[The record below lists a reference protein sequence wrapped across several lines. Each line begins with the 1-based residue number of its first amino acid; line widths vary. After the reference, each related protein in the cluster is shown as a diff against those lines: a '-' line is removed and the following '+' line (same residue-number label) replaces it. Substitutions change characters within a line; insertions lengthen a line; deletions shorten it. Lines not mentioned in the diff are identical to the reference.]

1 MGPSEAPA
9 RGARRVGG
17 AVELM
22 RPATAQS
29 QSSPAVAIKCPLTGY
44 RALPP
49 SCDRQAPSL
58 SHISWRT
65 CVADLLADHIADG
78 TVSSVD

>member
-1 MGPSEAPA
+1 
-9 RGARRVGG
+9 
-17 AVELM
+17 M

-29 QSSPAVAIKCPLTGY
+29 QSSPATAIKCPLTGY